1 MIRPFLPATWI
12 FAAALLCAASA
23 VAQPVFT
30 QHVPADAVVVI
41 SWQGT
46 EEAGD
51 AYDQSRFKAFLD
63 ETELPAR
70 FGRVFGQLVENA
82 GPDPDTEVLGS
93 FFSEVMPAAIARPWV
108 FYVGPLVLDD
118 RGRDPMPSLG
128 FLIDP
133 GDGEAGEAIERWLI
147 EQFEKVEDQP
157 GAQLIEYG
165 DLLGIVLGRPFLN
178 PDDPDK
184 AAAIKDHAKFQG
196 MIGGLGEAPM
206 LVGYLDADAGR
217 DMILE
222 ATLLDEDQ
230 AAHDTAKRVMA
241 ALGLEQLHGI
251 ALTGSFDQRDW
262 VQRMFI
268 DAPAPR
274 TGIPAFLAGRPL
286 TEDTLAT
293 LPQAATWFRSMH
305 LDPAE
310 VLGLIRDAMDATGDE
325 QTILEFEEGLQKGSE
340 AVGFDI
346 EEDLLDAAGP
356 RWTIYSEPGFGS
368 IAGFY
373 PGIALM
379 HEPDEPDTVDAS
391 LVKFKDWLNAQMQQQ
406 GTPFQ
411 IASMEMGELTI
422 HSFAFPMAQPGWAIQ
437 DGTMYAAASAMAI
450 TAAHTAK
457 TSDGPE
463 LIDTDD
469 YQAVRKRLL
478 QLAGNPDAEPTGL
491 MYADLPKTSMPMYQ
505 SYVAMIG
512 MMGGVMGRGAGG
524 AVNFNELIP
533 PYNAMQKHLAPAG
546 DVLWADEKGLHFVSV
561 SPFPGATLLS
571 PDAAL
576 STGFGMPVMAPPMM
590 FGVMIPAMGA
600 ARRSA
605 RMVTSMSNV
614 RQLSMGLMTYAADN
628 DNQWPDDLP
637 TLVEKGY
644 IRNAQVLL
652 SASSGIELPDDFD
665 QREPQEQRDWLLLN
679 SSYVLIPGKEEVND
693 IDSTK
698 ATIFEKPDH
707 AISNRVAIGYGDGH
721 VETHTL
727 EEAEAL
733 IKKQTGKSIDELVEA
748 AEARAAE
755 GTPDALA
762 KIKAERE
769 KLLEEIRARRAQ
781 RDTP

>member
-1 MIRPFLPATWI
+1 MTRPFFHVTWVL
-12 FAAALLCAASA
+12 AAALLGATPAT
-23 VAQPVFT
+23 AQPVFT
-30 QHVPADAVVVI
+30 EHVPADAVVVV

-46 EEAGD
+46 EEAGE
-51 AYDQSRFKAFLD
+51 AYAQSRFKAFLD
-63 ETELPAR
+63 ETELPSR
-70 FGRVFGQLVENA
+70 FGHVFGQLVERA
-82 GPDPDTEVLGS
+82 GPDPDAEVLGS
-93 FFSEVMPAAIARPWV
+93 FFRDVMPAAIARPWV

-118 RGRDPMPSLG
+118 RGRDPRPSLG

-133 GDGEAGEAIERWLI
+133 GDGDAGRAIERWLI

-184 AAAIKDHAKFQG
+184 PAAIRDHARFND
-196 MIGGLGEAPM
+196 IIAGLGEAPM

-222 ATLLDEDQ
+222 AMLLEEDQ
-230 AAHDTAKRVMA
+230 ASHDTAKRVMA
-241 ALGLEQLHGI
+241 ALGLDKLHGI

-262 VQRMFI
+262 VQRLFI

-274 TGIPAFLAGRPL
+274 TGIPAFLAGQPMD
-286 TEDTLAT
+286 EDTLAT
-293 LPQAATWFRSMH
+293 LPESATWFRSMH
-305 LDPAE
+305 LDPAG

-325 QTILEFEEGLQKGSE
+325 RTILDFEQGLKEGSE

-346 EEDLLDAAGP
+346 ERDLLDPAGP
-356 RWTIYSEPGFGS
+356 RSTIYNEPGFGS

-379 HEPDEPDTVDAS
+379 HEPDDPAKVDAS
-391 LVKFKDWLNAQMQQQ
+391 LLKFKDYLNAQMQNQ
-406 GTPFQ
+406 GAPFQ

-457 TSDGPE
+457 TGDGPK
-463 LIDTDD
+463 LIDSDA
-469 YQAVRKRLL
+469 YQAVRKRLR
-478 QLAGNPDAEPTGL
+478 QLAGAPDAEPTSL

-505 SYVAMIG
+505 SYVAMVG
-512 MMGGVMGRGAGG
+512 MMGGVMGRGAG
-524 AVNFNELIP
+524 APVNFNELIP
-533 PYNAMQKHLAPAG
+533 PYNAMQKHLTPAG
-546 DVLWADEKGLHFVSV
+546 DVLWADDAGLHFVSV

-576 STGFGMPVMAPPMM
+576 SSGVGMPTMMPMM
-590 FGVMIPAMGA
+590 FGMMMPAMGS

-628 DNQWPDDLP
+628 NNQWPDDLP

-679 SSYVLIPGKEEVND
+679 SSYVLIPGNEQANN

-721 VETHTL
+721 VETHRL
-727 EEAEAL
+727 EESEAL
-733 IKKQTGKSIDELVEA
+733 IKKQTGKTIDELVEA
-748 AEARAAE
+748 AEARAPK

-762 KIKAERE
+762 TIKAERE
-769 KLLEEIRARRAQ
+769 KLLEEIRARRAEKAK
-781 RDTP
+781 P